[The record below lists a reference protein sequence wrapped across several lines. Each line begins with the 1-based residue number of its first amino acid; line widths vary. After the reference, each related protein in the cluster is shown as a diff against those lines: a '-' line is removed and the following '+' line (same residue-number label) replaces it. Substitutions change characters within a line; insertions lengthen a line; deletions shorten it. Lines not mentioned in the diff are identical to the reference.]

1 LGFILEPNQLLE
13 LFEVDKDTVRKIV
26 SFLSSK
32 ATRKLRSRKEILID
46 TVTLLYSIPKTC
58 EVRGDNPLRVVSHLR
73 MYLPHNLFFDDDINY
88 EYYPEM
94 VLAVSQVYAKEFR
107 PSRKLLV
114 MAYLAR
120 IVSNE
125 IREVIYQNE
134 NYPLFWAKT
143 PLEFFRLLYDL
154 KIEVKRERSA
164 SFPIRVS
171 VPKFVVALILD
182 ADKTSQDFLDKIML
196 FSDFVILIVVDEEK
210 TKVYYPEGLDAGKIE
225 DALSKIMEVHLAQF
239 RKSEENLKLIADSLK
254 QIFMEKAP
262 STWRLGSFLYDVLRI
277 DPEFTKLLRNLGLYL
292 DYTFTIA
299 DKPEIYAPTISAIC
313 TALKHIGKIAVRGEL
328 PKEKM
333 VVEEASVKT
342 HIVAP
347 SPPPLRFEKA
357 TYSASLPKEAFEYYV
372 AEKALRRVL
381 GASIEVSDIDPNLI
395 AIYKVLAEI
404 FNSIQHES
412 LRWLMKITK
421 EGKTIA
427 LIHFM
432 KEVDGWWCALMEIRT
447 EVENIGEATWRRVGV
462 GMYAVRTMWDTAML
476 LLIAKSKEELV
487 GKINKAITLSEQLD
501 LPQLTVSF
509 DDCDVY
515 VEDIACTLR
524 EALILIETQKWCKGN
539 FIKIENRSNE
549 TIQLMRVDKD
559 TYILDVPVK
568 TSEKVEIHRAT
579 IPLEKTRRILIDFA
593 YGEEWRKH
601 CDLKLAFILKQNAV

>member
-13 LFEVDKDTVRKIV
+13 LFEVDKDTVGKIV

-58 EVRGDNPLRVVSHLR
+58 GVRGDNPLRVVSHLR
-73 MYLPHNLFFDDDINY
+73 MYLPHSLFFDDDINY

-120 IVSNE
+120 VVSNE
-125 IREVIYQNE
+125 IREVIYRDE

-154 KIEVKRERSA
+154 RIEAKRERGVA
-164 SFPIRVS
+164 FPIRVL

-196 FSDFVILIVVDEEK
+196 LSDFVVLIVVGEEK
-210 TKVYYPEGLDAGKIE
+210 AKVYYPEGLDAGRIK
-225 DALSKIMEVHLAQF
+225 DALSKIIEVHSAQY
-239 RKSEENLKLIADSLK
+239 RKSEENLKLIADNLK

-299 DKPEIYAPTISAIC
+299 DKPEIYAPTISAVC
-313 TALKHIGKIAVRGEL
+313 TALKHIGKIAVRSEL

-333 VVEEASVKT
+333 FVEEASVET
-342 HIVAP
+342 HMVA
-347 SPPPLRFEKA
+347 PPLRFEKT
-357 TYSASLPKEAFEYYV
+357 TYSSSLPKEDFEYCV
-372 AEKALRRVL
+372 AEKALRRTL
-381 GASIEVSDIDPNLI
+381 GASIEASDIDPNLMV
-395 AIYKVLAEI
+395 IYEVLAEI

-421 EGKTIA
+421 EGKTVA
-427 LIHFM
+427 LIYFM
-432 KEVDGWWCALMEIRT
+432 EEVDGWWCALMEIRT
-447 EVENIGEATWRRVGV
+447 EVENISEATWRRVGM

-476 LLIAKSKEELV
+476 LLIAKNKEELV

-579 IPLEKTRRILIDFA
+579 ISLEKTRRIIIDFA